1 MLPRQ
6 SHNVVIVHYIKYTDV
21 VSERQKHVPSPEMK
35 DLMDAFYHT
44 VADKWEH
51 IGIYLHLPLATLKA
65 ISEEHQRDPCKCL
78 VEMLGVW
85 LKRVHPPPTLVCHH
99 WCCGVSWRG
108 TAWEKTQRKV
118 STLNNITTCVYKACA

>member
-1 MLPRQ
+1 MYY
-6 SHNVVIVHYIKYTDV
+6 HHCAYTGV
-21 VSERQKHVPSPEMK
+21 VSDRQRHVPSPEMK

-85 LKRVHPPPTLVCHH
+85 LKRVHPPPTWSAIIGAVVFL
-99 WCCGVSWRG
+99 GEEQLGSKLK
-108 TAWEKTQRKV
+108 EKYQ
-118 STLNNITTCVYKACA
+118 L

>member
-6 SHNVVIVHYIKYTDV
+6 SHIIVIVHYIKYTDV
-21 VSERQKHVPSPEMK
+21 VAERQKHVPSPELK

-51 IGIYLHLPLATLKA
+51 IGIYLHLPMATLKT
-65 ISEEHQRDPCKCL
+65 ISERHQHDPRKCL

-85 LKRVHPPPTLVCHH
+85 LKRLHPPPTWSAIIDAVVFL
-99 WCCGVSWRG
+99 GEEQLGSKLR
-108 TAWEKTQRKV
+108 EKYQ
-118 STLNNITTCVYKACA
+118 L

>member
-6 SHNVVIVHYIKYTDV
+6 SHIIIIVHYIKYTDV
-21 VSERQKHVPSPEMK
+21 VAERQKYVPSPELK

-51 IGIYLHLPLATLKA
+51 IGIYLHLPLATLKT
-65 ISEEHQRDPCKCL
+65 ISEQHQQDPRKCL

-85 LKRVHPPPTLVCHH
+85 LKRLHPPPTWSAIIDAVVFL
-99 WCCGVSWRG
+99 GEEQLG
-108 TAWEKTQRKV
+108 RK
-118 STLNNITTCVYKACA
+118 LREEYQL